1 MENTK
6 NFYRAGP
13 ILFCYDNSGSWNS
26 INPILTD
33 TLFMWNYAK
42 VVVGF
47 MNSSAI
53 NNNHI
58 CILVMGYTTPET
70 SKGADM
76 TFWGWMWMYMQGME
90 VIYSW
95 KLFEFWKFLRL
106 PQSSIFFFFCSK
118 TSTAFLISGKESVPP
133 KWEMSQHPL
142 HNQPLHFPCCVWNIY
157 QRGMSRNKNHSI
169 FTLNMALYILI
180 KPHTLFFF
188 PKKVSLESFSRK
200 PWKYF
205 WKN

>member
-106 PQSSIFFFFCSK
+106 PQSSIFFFLQQDLNRFPYLWKRIRASQMGDVSASPSQ
-118 TSTAFLISGKESVPP
+118 STPTFPVLRVKYISTRDVP
-133 KWEMSQHPL
+133 
-142 HNQPLHFPCCVWNIY
+142 
-157 QRGMSRNKNHSI
+157 
-169 FTLNMALYILI
+169 
-180 KPHTLFFF
+180 
-188 PKKVSLESFSRK
+188 
-200 PWKYF
+200 
-205 WKN
+205 

>member
-106 PQSSIFFFFCSK
+106 PQSSIFFFFF
-118 TSTAFLISGKESVPP
+118 AARP
-133 KWEMSQHPL
+133 
-142 HNQPLHFPCCVWNIY
+142 QPL
-157 QRGMSRNKNHSI
+157 S
-169 FTLNMALYILI
+169 L
-180 KPHTLFFF
+180 
-188 PKKVSLESFSRK
+188 SLEKNPCLPNGRCLSIPFTINPYISRVACEIYINEGCPVIKTTVFSH
-200 PWKYF
+200 
-205 WKN
+205 